1 MKIENA
7 NLLRII
13 SLREKFECNVGYSG
27 HENALSVSYAAAMM
41 GITSLE
47 RHITLDRT
55 MYGSDQ
61 AASLEFRGMQE
72 LTSVINRMLV
82 ASSGLGEIN
91 KILPEEIE
99 IAKKLRMHIK
109 NYNASEHLK

>member
-1 MKIENA
+1 
-7 NLLRII
+7 
-13 SLREKFECNVGYSG
+13 
-27 HENALSVSYAAAMM
+27 MM

-72 LTSVINRMLV
+72 LISVINRMLV
-82 ASSGLGEIN
+82 ASSGSGEIN
-91 KILPEEIE
+91 KILSEEKE

-109 NYNASEHLK
+109 NYNVSEHLN